1 MPSAQGKPL
10 QIFVSKTELEAQGYQ
25 VSNPAAMC
33 FSSDAES
40 LVFDGRTHNFLTA
53 EERAYLNAQLSAANQ
68 SAANAKLAISIT
80 TKVGGVTVSSST
92 VYEVGTMAP
101 TYDVAVTYGGRATE
115 PTSVS
120 ASGATSVI
128 SSSGRAGLY
137 TAFAVQAPIGRVT
150 LSVTA
155 TYEAPEYSGI
165 TATKTTTSAA
175 VTYVAPIYIIESATR
190 ITADLTAAE
199 ATALIATDKVI
210 AKHVVTS
217 ASAIGKININ
227 CAHTARYIY
236 ALFPTTS
243 TYGPQITD
251 VTVSDNSIIKETV
264 VLKSRITNGSAQMYY
279 TAIRLTELT
288 ANTGE
293 VISGA
298 TFK

>member
-1 MPSAQGKPL
+1 MTAQGKPL

-68 SAANAKLAISIT
+68 AAANSKLAISIT

-120 ASGATSVI
+120 ASGSTSVI

-137 TAFAVQAPIGRVT
+137 TAFATQAPIGRVT
-150 LSVTA
+150 LTVTA

-199 ATALIATDKVI
+199 STALIASDKVI

-227 CAHTARYIY
+227 CANTARYIY